1 MVVPPVRSP
10 GKRLESTPEKE
21 NSLAGSW
28 NLDLGRF
35 QRKCAEISAS
45 LSQPSLGD
53 RVRAETARSGDAPL
67 PSTST
72 VLQGEAWSPS
82 PNERGGLCSERSPLQ
97 DCTVQVQVQS
107 PPAVPCTQFRSPGSP
122 LAAKAAVQLVQSP
135 SLHPMH
141 PVPTRWCLPEFED
154 LRRKMQHS
162 QDLTALCK
170 VRTIEAIS
178 LRGISALQRS
188 NAQQAEMQAALS
200 QADPAVLG
208 CPVLHRKEVP
218 VEALQRGESFKE
230 EAQEARRSKDRHHHK
245 WCALDQEPG
254 PQAAKDLRASPS
266 CVFPSS
272 GFGCGG
278 GKRCSAQRR
287 QRRWR
292 SAQHAAPSARR
303 WRKPLPVPEQRTD
316 NKTGLDGLRRS
327 YTSCC

>member
-21 NSLAGSW
+21 NSFAGSW
-28 NLDLGRF
+28 NPDLGRF

-107 PPAVPCTQFRSPGSP
+107 PPTVPCTQFRSPGSP

-162 QDLTALCK
+162 QDLTACK
-170 VRTIEAIS
+170 VRTSKRSHFEAS
-178 LRGISALQRS
+178 PHSSGAMRSRQRCK
-188 NAQQAEMQAALS
+188 QHCHRR
-200 QADPAVLG
+200 PAVLG

-287 QRRWR
+287 QRRRR